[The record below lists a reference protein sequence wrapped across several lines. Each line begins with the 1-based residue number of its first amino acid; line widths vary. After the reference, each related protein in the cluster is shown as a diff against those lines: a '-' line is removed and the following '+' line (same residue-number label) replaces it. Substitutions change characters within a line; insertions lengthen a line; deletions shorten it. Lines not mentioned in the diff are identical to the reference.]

1 MNYCLRC
8 NKPCSDPGPPNSEP
22 SVFCDE
28 CRSLL
33 HNRLQTGDKTEAPKD
48 FDLLYTSLW
57 QEEDQIPPQ
66 QSASGR
72 NPTPNAESASENKQ
86 TYSTFANWRSQEAF
100 TVKPLSE
107 SSPEA
112 ALSAHTHLTALQS
125 PDSNVQLES
134 LSQVSSVPGAKQ
146 DTPLD
151 RPGAWFEREEDSRKS
166 NGWTNQADPLTPRLD
181 TYTYKFPSAPVEKED
196 NGGRIGKVTNTLSPT
211 VQRRA
216 THPYI
221 RIALI
226 ASAALLV
233 LALAVSGVI
242 ASMGILQTRQPGVQR
257 STPPAP
263 VLPAAT
269 GTAQPPLV
277 TVQATPSASPSVRVG
292 HPTATTSSIPGSPG
306 SGAPTLSSSVER
318 VSPSTLTF
326 NATQGKANPS
336 GQVIEIANTGRSP
349 LNWTASVDSSW
360 LSAAPGKGTVANG
373 QTAQVTV
380 HVNTAGLT
388 PGSFNAKIT
397 ISATGSSAT
406 QVQGSP
412 QIVSVTLTVA
422 QPCTLQVSPSSLS
435 FTASVL
441 LGSNPRGQNITL
453 TETGNCT
460 FPVSWKASTDHA
472 WIILSATSGTDSSK
486 GSTITVNVKG
496 SGLTLG
502 QYTGQITI
510 SAVDSGGAPV
520 QGSPQTVSI
529 TLTVSLT

>member
-1 MNYCLRC
+1 
-8 NKPCSDPGPPNSEP
+8 
-22 SVFCDE
+22 
-28 CRSLL
+28 L
-33 HNRLQTGDKTEAPKD
+33 HNRLQTGDKTGAPKD

-57 QEEDQIPPQ
+57 QEEDHIPPK
-66 QSASGR
+66 QSAGGR

-196 NGGRIGKVTNTLSPT
+196 TGGRIGKVTNTLSPT

-226 ASAALLV
+226 ASAVLLV

-242 ASMGILQTRQPGVQR
+242 ASMGILQTSQPGVQR

-263 VLPAAT
+263 VLPATT

-306 SGAPTLSSSVER
+306 SGAPTLSSPVER

-349 LNWTASVDSSW
+349 LHWTASVDSSW

-397 ISATGSSAT
+397 ISATGSSPT

-502 QYTGQITI
+502 HSTGQITI
-510 SAVDSGGAPV
+510 SAVDSGGASV

-529 TLTVSLT
+529 TLNVSL